1 MELVKKQIEEFY
13 YKDGVLTDD
22 FPFII
27 NDKHTERIKNLIEP
41 EQVVCGGKVKNRLI
55 EPTVLKDVN
64 FDDKVMQEEIFGPI
78 MPVLSYE
85 NLEDVITYVN
95 SKDKPL
101 ALYFFSTNKERTSKI
116 IEETSS
122 GAVCINETVMHVA
135 TNTLPFGGVGGSGM
149 GNYHGEHSL
158 RSFSHMKPV
167 LIKGPNFELK
177 LKYPPI
183 TKSKRRWSYRFLGIK
198 Y

>member
-1 MELVKKQIEEFY
+1 M
-13 YKDGVLTDD
+13 
-22 FPFII
+22 
-27 NDKHTERIKNLIEP
+27 IEP
-41 EQVVCGGKVKNRLI
+41 
-55 EPTVLKDVN
+55 VN
-64 FDDKVMQEEIFGPI
+64 K
-78 MPVLSYE
+78 
-85 NLEDVITYVN
+85 YVN

-101 ALYFFSTNKERTSKI
+101 ALYFFSTNKDRINKI

-149 GNYHGEHSL
+149 GNYHGEYSL

-167 LIKGPNFELK
+167 LIKGPNFEIK